1 MIEPAPPRPHPSA
14 FFSPPRAVPVQPLQW
29 SVRRRVLACLDNEEG
44 SRSVLGH
51 ALAVA
56 TSLDLPVTLA
66 RVLETSFRFDVP
78 ADPVQWQQQRHRGR
92 DQLERLVRG
101 EAGATAEVES
111 VLLAGPPAEELDRW
125 ARDHD
130 VSLVVLG
137 THDFEQGEHEGLGT
151 TAQRMLARAEASL
164 LLVPP
169 AAADASGYRRLLVPL
184 DGSSRAE
191 SVLPIAIRIARA
203 HHAELVL
210 AHVVPQLEVVRF
222 GVAKRG
228 LNELHE
234 RLDQR
239 NDAEAR
245 SYLED
250 LRRRMLGEP
259 FPVRTLVVRNG
270 DARAQLRRLM
280 IDQAVDL
287 VILSSHGSTG
297 LADMP
302 CGSVTEY
309 LALHAPKPMLI
320 VRPNFA
326 IAFEP
331 RSDGR
336 PERVGD
342 AAS

>member
-1 MIEPAPPRPHPSA
+1 MIQPAPPGPHPSV
-14 FFSPPRAVPVQPLQW
+14 FFSPPRAAPTRALQA
-29 SVRRRVLACLDNEEG
+29 SGQRRILACLDNKEG

-56 TSLDLPVTLA
+56 NSLDLPITLA
-66 RVLETSFRFDVP
+66 RVLESSFRFDAP
-78 ADPVQWQQQRHRGR
+78 ADPLQWQQQRHRGR
-92 DQLERLVRG
+92 DQLERLARG
-101 EAGATAEVES
+101 EAGATTEVES

-137 THDFEQGEHEGLGT
+137 THDFEQGEREGLGT
-151 TAQRMLARAEASL
+151 TAQRLLARAEASL

-169 AAADASGYRRLLVPL
+169 AAADAAGYRRLLVPL

-191 SVLPIAIRIARA
+191 SVLPVAVRIARA
-203 HHAELVL
+203 QHAELVL
-210 AHVVPQLEVVRF
+210 AHIVPQLEVVRF
-222 GVAKRG
+222 GVAERS
-228 LNELHE
+228 LRELRE

-245 SYLED
+245 SYLET
-250 LRRRMLGEP
+250 LRRRMLDEP
-259 FPVRTLVVRNG
+259 FPVRTLIARDG
-270 DARAQLRRLM
+270 DARAQLRRLV
-280 IDQAVDL
+280 IDEAVDL
-287 VILSSHGSTG
+287 VVLSSHGSTG
-297 LADMP
+297 LPDMP

-309 LALHAPKPMLI
+309 LAMHAPAPMLI

-326 IAFEP
+326 IAFGP
-331 RSDGR
+331 RPEAR
-336 PERVGD
+336 PERVGG

>member
-1 MIEPAPPRPHPSA
+1 MIQPAPPQPHAPV
-14 FFSPPRAVPVQPLQW
+14 FFSPPRAAATRPLQ
-29 SVRRRVLACLDNEEG
+29 SGVRRRVLACLDNSEG

-56 TSLDLPVTLA
+56 TSLDLPITLA
-66 RVLETSFRFDVP
+66 RVLETSYRFDAP
-78 ADPVQWQQQRHRGR
+78 ADPVLWQQQRHRSR
-92 DQLERLVRG
+92 DQLERLARG
-101 EAGATAEVES
+101 EAGAPTDVES

-130 VSLVVLG
+130 VSLVALG
-137 THDFEQGEHEGLGT
+137 TRDFDQSGHEGLGT

-169 AAADASGYRRLLVPL
+169 AAADAAGYRRLLVPL
-184 DGSSRAE
+184 DGSIRAE
-191 SVLPIAIRIARA
+191 SVLPVAIRIARA

-210 AHVVPQLEVVRF
+210 AHVVPQREVTRF
-222 GVAKRG
+222 GVARAG
-228 LNELHE
+228 
-234 RLDQR
+234 RPGLDQR
-239 NDAEAR
+239 NDAEAQ
-245 SYLED
+245 SYLDE

-259 FPVRTLVVRNG
+259 FPVRTLVATNG
-270 DARAQLRRLM
+270 DARVQLRRLM

-287 VILSSHGSTG
+287 VVLSSHGSTG
-297 LADMP
+297 LPDMP

-309 LALHAPKPMLI
+309 LAIHAPAPMLI

-331 RSDGR
+331 GREAR
-336 PERVGD
+336 PEPVGG

>member
-1 MIEPAPPRPHPSA
+1 MIQPAPPGPHPSV
-14 FFSPPRAVPVQPLQW
+14 FFSPPRAAPTRPLQA
-29 SVRRRVLACLDNEEG
+29 SGQRRVLACLDNKEG

-56 TSLDLPVTLA
+56 NSLDLPITLA
-66 RVLETSFRFDVP
+66 RVLESSFRFDAP

-92 DQLERLVRG
+92 DQLERLARG
-101 EAGATAEVES
+101 EAGATTEVES

-137 THDFEQGEHEGLGT
+137 THDFEQGEREGLGT
-151 TAQRMLARAEASL
+151 TAQRLLASAEASL

-169 AAADASGYRRLLVPL
+169 AAADAAGYRRLLVPL

-191 SVLPIAIRIARA
+191 SVLPVAVRIARA
-203 HHAELVL
+203 QHAELVL
-210 AHVVPQLEVVRF
+210 AHIVPQLEVVRF
-222 GVAKRG
+222 GVAERS
-228 LNELHE
+228 LRELRE

-245 SYLED
+245 SYLET
-250 LRRRMLGEP
+250 LRRRMLDEP
-259 FPVRTLVVRNG
+259 FPVRTLIARDG
-270 DARAQLRRLM
+270 DARAQLRRLV
-280 IDQAVDL
+280 IDEAVDL
-287 VILSSHGSTG
+287 VVLSSHGSTG
-297 LADMP
+297 LPDMP

-309 LALHAPKPMLI
+309 LAMHAPAPMLI

-331 RSDGR
+331 G

>member
-1 MIEPAPPRPHPSA
+1 MIQPAPPRLHPSA
-14 FFSPPRAVPVQPLQW
+14 FFSPRTAPGHPLQP
-29 SVRRRVLACLDNEEG
+29 SVRQRVLACLDNSEG

-78 ADPVQWQQQRHRGR
+78 ADPVEWQQHRHRGR
-92 DQLERLVRG
+92 DQLERLARG
-101 EAGATAEVES
+101 EAGATTDIES

-169 AAADASGYRRLLVPL
+169 AAVDASGYRRLLVPL

-191 SVLPIAIRIARA
+191 SVLPVAIRIARA
-203 HHAELVL
+203 HHAELLL
-210 AHVVPQLEVVRF
+210 AHVVPQLEIVRF
-222 GVAKRG
+222 GAVQRSPS
-228 LNELHE
+228 ELRE
-234 RLDQR
+234 RLDER

-250 LRRRMLGEP
+250 LRRRMLGEA
-259 FPVRTLVVRNG
+259 FPVRTLVARDG

-287 VILSSHGSTG
+287 VVLSSHGSTG

-309 LALHAPKPMLI
+309 LAMHAPAPMLI

-331 RSDGR
+331 RAEAR
-336 PERVGD
+336 PERVVD

>member
-1 MIEPAPPRPHPSA
+1 MIQPSPSGPHSPV
-14 FFSPPRAVPVQPLQW
+14 FFSPPRAAPMHPLQ
-29 SVRRRVLACLDNEEG
+29 SSARRRVLACLDNSEG

-51 ALAVA
+51 ALTVA

-66 RVLETSFRFDVP
+66 RVLETAHRFDAP
-78 ADPVQWQQQRHRGR
+78 ADPVQWRQQRHRGR
-92 DQLERLVRG
+92 DQLERLARG
-101 EAGATAEVES
+101 EAGATTEIES
-111 VLLAGPPAEELDRW
+111 VLLTGPPAEELDQW

-137 THDFEQGEHEGLGT
+137 TRDFEQGGHEGLGT
-151 TAQRMLARAEASL
+151 TAQKMLGRAEASL

-169 AAADASGYRRLLVPL
+169 AATDTAGYRRLLVPL
-184 DGSSRAE
+184 DGSGRAE
-191 SVLPIAIRIARA
+191 SVLPVAIRIARA
-203 HHAELVL
+203 QHAELVL

-222 GVAKRG
+222 GISERD
-228 LNELHE
+228 LRELRE
-234 RLDQR
+234 RLDER

-250 LRRRMLGEP
+250 LRLRMLGEP
-259 FPVRTLVVRNG
+259 FPVRTLVTRNG
-270 DARAQLRRLM
+270 DARAQLRRVV

-309 LALHAPKPMLI
+309 LAMHAPAPMLI

-326 IAFEP
+326 INFEP
-331 RSDGR
+331 RPEAR
-336 PERVGD
+336 PEPVGG
-342 AAS
+342 AAF

>member
-1 MIEPAPPRPHPSA
+1 MIEPAPPGPNPSV
-14 FFSPPRAVPVQPLQW
+14 FFSPPRPAGAPL
-29 SVRRRVLACLDNEEG
+29 VRAGARQRVLACLDNSEG

-56 TSLDLPVTLA
+56 TSLGLPITLA
-66 RVLETSFRFDVP
+66 RVLETSYRFDAP
-78 ADPVQWQQQRHRGR
+78 ADPVQWQQRRDRGR
-92 DQLERLVRG
+92 DQLERLARG
-101 EAGATAEVES
+101 EVGATTELES

-137 THDFEQGEHEGLGT
+137 TRDFEQAEHEGLGT

-169 AAADASGYRRLLVPL
+169 SAADVAGYRRLLVPL

-191 SVLPIAIRIARA
+191 SVLPVAIRIARA

-222 GVAKRG
+222 GIAERG
-228 LNELHE
+228 LRELRE

-239 NDAEAR
+239 NDVEAR
-245 SYLED
+245 SYLDD
-250 LRRRMLGEP
+250 LRRRMLDEP
-259 FPVRTLVVRNG
+259 FPVKTLVARNG

-280 IDQAVDL
+280 IDQSVDL
-287 VILSSHGSTG
+287 VILTSHGSTG
-297 LADMP
+297 LPDMP

-309 LALHAPKPMLI
+309 LAMHAPAPMLI

-326 IAFEP
+326 IAFDP
-331 RSDGR
+331 RR
-336 PERVGD
+336 EAPAERVGGT
-342 AAS
+342 AS